1 MKKVLYI
8 CAILATILSLAAC
21 SATQAADPAVQSTAN
36 SQQASDNS
44 KLLMGTFLL
53 EDTDQAITPEQA
65 AELILLWKGVKA
77 FASSDSATQAEL
89 DALYAQIEE
98 TMTPE
103 QMAAIN
109 SMTLDQET
117 MRELMQRY
125 GIGMGNGEGD
135 AAGTDFGFM
144 MGEMP
149 EGMEGMTPPEGRN
162 FERPSGGGG
171 AMPDGGTRPGGD
183 MGGGGMGG
191 GFTTG
196 ANLNESQRATLE
208 AQQSN
213 QVGTHRSS
221 GMTLML
227 IDPLIQLLQER
238 AAQ

>member
-1 MKKVLYI
+1 MKKVLSVF
-8 CAILATILSLAAC
+8 AFLVILLSLAAC
-21 SATQAADPAVQSTAN
+21 STTQAADPAAQTTADP
-36 SQQASDNS
+36 QQTASDV
-44 KLLMGTFLL
+44 KLLMGAFLL
-53 EDTDQAITPEQA
+53 EDTDQAITPDQA
-65 AELILLWKGVKA
+65 SELILLWKGVKA
-77 FASSDSATQAEL
+77 LAASDSATQAEL

-98 TMTPE
+98 TMTAE
-103 QMAAIN
+103 QMTAIN
-109 SMTLDQET
+109 AMTIDQDT
-117 MRELMQRY
+117 MRELMQQY
-125 GIGMGNGEGD
+125 GTNNGEGD

-149 EGMEGMTPPEGRN
+149 EGMEGLEPPEG
-162 FERPSGGGG
+162 FERPSDGGGG
-171 AMPDGGTRPGGD
+171 AMPGGGGTRPGGD

-196 ANLNESQRATLE
+196 ANLNESQRATLQ

-213 QVGTHRSS
+213 QTGTRRSA